1 MGRKIISVFL
11 IAWILL
17 VMPMAAFAEE
27 LDMDR
32 VGSISVTLVDPD
44 GETPLA
50 GAELSLYYV
59 ATVVLNSSSRLSYTF
74 TDTFADCG
82 AALDDPALTTVL
94 DVFVQE
100 NAAPVAKQV
109 TDAQGTAEFTN
120 LSLGLYFVKQT
131 GTVENYA
138 ACTSFLVTVPNYNDA
153 GYVYDVNA
161 TPKTDIAKLT
171 SITIKK
177 VWNTDESTSATDSV
191 TVQLLKDGVLIATA
205 VLNDQ
210 NEWQIVYTNMPES
223 DAYTIVEVDVPE
235 GFVASYSQ
243 NGYIFTVTNSAF
255 LIQTGQ
261 LIWPIPVLALA
272 GLFLITVGA
281 IVLRKTRNQ
290 HA

>member
-1 MGRKIISVFL
+1 MGRKICSVCL
-11 IAWILL
+11 IALILL
-17 VMPMAAFAEE
+17 VMPMTVFAQGFET
-27 LDMDR
+27 DR
-32 VGSISVTLVDPD
+32 VGSISVSLLDPKE
-44 GETPLA
+44 ETPLA

-59 ATVVLNSSSRLSYTF
+59 ATVALNSSSRLSYTF
-74 TDTFADCG
+74 TDAFADCG
-82 AALDDPALTTVL
+82 CALDDPALVTAL
-94 DVFVQE
+94 DVFVTE
-100 NAAPVAKQV
+100 HADPMAKQV
-109 TDAQGTAEFTN
+109 TDAQGCAAFTN
-120 LSLGLYFVKQT
+120 LPLGLYFVKQT
-131 GTVENYA
+131 NTVEDSVS
-138 ACTSFLVTVPNYNDA
+138 CTSFLVTVPNYDND

-161 TPKTDIAKLT
+161 SPKTEVVKLV

-210 NEWQIVYTNMPES
+210 NQWQIVYTNMPES

>member
-59 ATVVLNSSSRLSYTF
+59 ATVKLNEANRPSYTF
-74 TDTFADCG
+74 TDAFAGCG

-100 NAAPVAKQV
+100 NATPVAKQV
-109 TDAQGTAEFTN
+109 TDGQGAAVFTN
-120 LSLGLYFVKQT
+120 LPLGLYFVKQT

-138 ACTSFLVTVPNYNDA
+138 ACTSFLVTVPNYNDE

-171 SITIKK
+171 SITIQK

-191 TVQLLKDGVLIATA
+191 TVQLLKDGVVIATA
-205 VLNDQ
+205 VLNDE

-223 DAYTIVEVDVPE
+223 DSYSIVEVDIPQ
-235 GFVASYSQ
+235 GFVAAYTQ

-272 GLFLITVGA
+272 GLCLIAVGC
-281 IVLRKTRNQ
+281 IVLRKTRNEN
-290 HA
+290 A

>member
-44 GETPLA
+44 GEKPLA

-59 ATVVLNSSSRLSYTF
+59 ATVKLNEANRPSYTF
-74 TDTFADCG
+74 TDAFAGCG

-109 TDAQGTAEFTN
+109 TDAQGAAVFTN
-120 LSLGLYFVKQT
+120 LPLGLYFVKQT

-138 ACTSFLVTVPNYNDA
+138 ACTSFLVTVPNCNDE

-171 SITIKK
+171 SITIQK

-191 TVQLLKDGVLIATA
+191 TVQLLKDGVVIATA
-205 VLNDQ
+205 VLNDE
-210 NEWQIVYTNMPES
+210 NEWRIVYTNMPES
-223 DAYTIVEVDVPE
+223 DSYSIVEVDIPQ
-235 GFVASYSQ
+235 GFVAAYTQ

-272 GLFLITVGA
+272 GLCLIAVGC
-281 IVLRKTRNQ
+281 IVLRKTRNEN
-290 HA
+290 A

>member
-1 MGRKIISVFL
+1 MGRKIISIFL

-59 ATVVLNSSSRLSYTF
+59 ATVKLNEANRPSYTF
-74 TDTFADCG
+74 TDAFAGCG

-100 NAAPVAKQV
+100 NATPVAKQV
-109 TDAQGTAEFTN
+109 TDGQGTAEFTN
-120 LSLGLYFVKQT
+120 LPLGLYFVKQT

-138 ACTSFLVTVPNYNDA
+138 ACTSFLVTVPNYNDE

-171 SITIKK
+171 SITIQK

-191 TVQLLKDGVLIATA
+191 TVQLLKDGVVIATA
-205 VLNDQ
+205 VLNDE
-210 NEWQIVYTNMPES
+210 NEWRIVYTNMPES
-223 DAYTIVEVDVPE
+223 DSYSIVEVDIPQ
-235 GFVASYSQ
+235 GFVAAYTQ

-272 GLFLITVGA
+272 GLCLIAVGC
-281 IVLRKTRNQ
+281 IVLRKTRNEN
-290 HA
+290 A

>member
-44 GETPLA
+44 GEKPLA

-59 ATVVLNSSSRLSYTF
+59 ATVKLNEANRPSYTF
-74 TDTFADCG
+74 TDAFAGCG

-100 NAAPVAKQV
+100 NATPVAKQV
-109 TDAQGTAEFTN
+109 TDGQGTAEFTN

-138 ACTSFLVTVPNYNDA
+138 ACTSFLVTVPNYNDE

-171 SITIKK
+171 SITIQK

-191 TVQLLKDGVLIATA
+191 TVQLLKDGVVIATA
-205 VLNDQ
+205 VLNDE
-210 NEWQIVYTNMPES
+210 NEWRIVYTNMPES
-223 DAYTIVEVDVPE
+223 DSYSIVEVDIPQ
-235 GFVASYSQ
+235 GFVAAYTQ

-272 GLFLITVGA
+272 GLCLIAVGC
-281 IVLRKTRNQ
+281 IVLRKTRNEN
-290 HA
+290 A

>member
-44 GETPLA
+44 GEKPLA
-50 GAELSLYYV
+50 GAELSLYHV
-59 ATVVLNSSSRLSYTF
+59 ATVKLNEANRPSYTF
-74 TDTFADCG
+74 TDAFAGCG

-94 DVFVQE
+94 DVFVEE
-100 NAAPVAKQV
+100 NAAPLAKQV
-109 TDAQGTAEFTN
+109 TDGQGTAEFTN
-120 LSLGLYFVKQT
+120 LPLGLYFVKQT

-138 ACTSFLVTVPNYNDA
+138 ACTSFLVTVPNYNDE

-171 SITIKK
+171 SITIQK

-191 TVQLLKDGVLIATA
+191 TVQLLKDGVVIATA
-205 VLNDQ
+205 VLNDE

-223 DAYTIVEVDVPE
+223 DSYSIVEVDIPQ
-235 GFVASYSQ
+235 GFVAAYTQ

-272 GLFLITVGA
+272 GLCLIAVGC
-281 IVLRKTRNQ
+281 IVLRKTRNEN
-290 HA
+290 A